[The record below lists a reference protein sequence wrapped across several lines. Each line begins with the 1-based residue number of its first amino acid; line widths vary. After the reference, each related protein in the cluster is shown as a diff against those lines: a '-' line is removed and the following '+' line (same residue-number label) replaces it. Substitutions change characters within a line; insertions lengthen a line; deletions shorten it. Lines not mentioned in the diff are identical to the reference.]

1 MAGPRFGSTFQLR
14 RYVLDRVR
22 ILIADDHELV
32 RQGLNAVLEIEDGIE
47 IVGEASSGRMAIS
60 KAIDLDLDVVLLDLR
75 LPDIDGVEVCARI
88 KEAKPEVKVVILTT
102 FDEVEDI
109 QGAMMAGAS
118 SYILK
123 DIAPSDLVLALDA
136 INKGKT
142 ILDPGVAEKL
152 LKPAISRK
160 SFDGIDVLSDREL
173 EVLELMAEGL
183 KNKDIA
189 ERLWISQTTVKTH
202 VSHILQKL
210 GQSDRTQ
217 AIISAIKLGLV
228 EAPARAQ

>member
-1 MAGPRFGSTFQLR
+1 
-14 RYVLDRVR
+14 VLDRVR

-32 RQGLNAVLEIEDGIE
+32 RQGLKAVLEIEDGIE
-47 IVGEASSGRMAIS
+47 IVGEASSGRMAIN
-60 KAIDLDLDVVLLDLR
+60 KAQELDLDVILLDLR
-75 LPDIDGVEVCARI
+75 LPDIDGVEVCAQI
-88 KEAKPEVKVVILTT
+88 KEFKPEVKVVILTT

-109 QGAMMAGAS
+109 QGAMKAGAS

-123 DIAPSDLVLALDA
+123 DITPCDLVQALDA

-142 ILDPGVAEKL
+142 DKL
-152 LKPAISRK
+152 LAPVTSRK
-160 SFDGIDVLSDREL
+160 AEFSADILSDREL

-217 AIISAIKLGLV
+217 AILSAIKIGLV
-228 EAPARAQ
+228 EVPARAR

>member
-1 MAGPRFGSTFQLR
+1 M
-14 RYVLDRVR
+14 DRVR
-22 ILIADDHELV
+22 VLIADDHELV
-32 RQGLNAVLEIEDGIE
+32 RQGLNAVLEIEEGIE
-47 IVGEASSGRMAIS
+47 IVGEASSGGMAIS
-60 KAIDLDLDVVLLDLR
+60 KAIELNVDVVLLDLR

-123 DIAPSDLVLALDA
+123 DIAPSDLVQALDA

-152 LKPAISRK
+152 LQPATSRK
-160 SFDGIDVLSDREL
+160 PHDGVDSLSDREL

-228 EAPARAQ
+228 EAPARAR

>member
-1 MAGPRFGSTFQLR
+1 M
-14 RYVLDRVR
+14 LDRVR

-32 RQGLNAVLEIEDGIE
+32 RQGLKAVLEIEDGIE
-47 IVGEASSGRMAIS
+47 IVGEASSGRMAIN
-60 KAIDLDLDVVLLDLR
+60 KAQELDLDVILLDLR
-75 LPDIDGVEVCARI
+75 LPDIDGVEVCAQI
-88 KEAKPEVKVVILTT
+88 KEFKPEVKVVILTT

-109 QGAMMAGAS
+109 QGAMKAGAS

-123 DIAPSDLVLALDA
+123 DITPCDLVQALDA

-142 ILDPGVAEKL
+142 VLDPGVADKL
-152 LKPAISRK
+152 LAPVTSRK
-160 SFDGIDVLSDREL
+160 AEFSADILSDREL

-217 AIISAIKLGLV
+217 AILSAIKIGLV
-228 EAPARAQ
+228 EVPARAR

>member
-1 MAGPRFGSTFQLR
+1 LR

-32 RQGLNAVLEIEDGIE
+32 RQGLKAVLEIEDGIE
-47 IVGEASSGRMAIS
+47 IVGEASSGRMAID
-60 KAIDLDLDVVLLDLR
+60 KALELNPDVILLDLR
-75 LPDIDGVEVCARI
+75 LPDIDGVEVCAQI
-88 KEAKPEVKVVILTT
+88 KQAKPDVKVVILTT
-102 FDEVEDI
+102 FDEAEDI
-109 QGAMMAGAS
+109 QGAMRAGAS

-123 DIAPSDLVLALDA
+123 DIAPSDLVQALDA

-142 ILDPGVAEKL
+142 VLDPGVADKL
-152 LKPAISRK
+152 LKPVMSRK
-160 SFDGIDVLSDREL
+160 AVLYTEILSDREL
-173 EVLELMAEGL
+173 EVLELMAEGM
-183 KNKDIA
+183 KNKEIA

-217 AIISAIKLGLV
+217 AILRGIRLGLV